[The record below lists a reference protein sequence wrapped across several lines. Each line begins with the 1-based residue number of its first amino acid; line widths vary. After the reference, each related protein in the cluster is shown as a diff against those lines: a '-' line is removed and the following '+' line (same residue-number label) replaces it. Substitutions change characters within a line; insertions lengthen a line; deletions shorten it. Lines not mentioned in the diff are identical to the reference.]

1 LHFSLKTYRQ
11 ISKTIRKV
19 LLVVAAMVLVE
30 IGYAANFSSV
40 QSGDWT
46 DDATWGRTDGV
57 YPQSGDDVTIAT
69 GHTVTYAGNLN
80 WDNGSIVGNGHFI
93 TDGDLTISSN
103 GSISSW
109 DNLYITT
116 TGDFNYEKGGFT
128 IGGGKEFNIGGS
140 CSFNGNLTINGGA
153 IYIKND
159 LLLSDSDLTFYN
171 NGILNIGG
179 KADKAGTINLSQG
192 SMDVRGDVLAVDLYI
207 HQTSSL
213 SVGGTIVLD
222 NNATITS
229 SGVMDVDGGFFANDL
244 TLENQTLIVVEG
256 DFSLTNNLN
265 AKGSSNLVVAGDY
278 DVSGTTTI
286 QTQNGSNTYVFG
298 NITCSTGDCPE
309 IQDIE
314 NWLLETPGLPYL
326 SSVTTEITT
335 TGDGSITLSEDA
347 TVVVECWGA
356 GGSGADVSSN
366 NAHGGGGGGGAY
378 ASSILDLNAGTYNY
392 YVGIGSSTSD
402 AGEDTWFS
410 SNTTVMAKGGNSV
423 PTNGTIGAAG
433 GAASDSYGD
442 TKFSGG
448 NGANAVTTGNTKTS
462 GGGGS
467 SAGFSMNGRDG
478 INQAG
483 GEAPIGGGDG
493 GDGGDEDFDGNSGEY
508 PGGGG
513 GGSATKTTSRNGG
526 AGADGKIVITIST
539 SPLVYFTSAS
549 TTQTEDATTLS
560 IDINMTTTSSSLVSI
575 PFSISGTAIDG
586 GVDYTLNTSSPVEIT
601 AGNTTQSIS
610 ITIIEETD
618 YEPDETV
625 IIQLGTP
632 TNASLGSP
640 NTHTITIE
648 NDDPEPNLIL
658 SVSPSSICIGE
669 TFTLSTT
676 GVNCNQVDWYKYSP
690 DGGTNWYFVLDNA
703 NTCETIHKPVTTGA
717 YQYLAYSSKQG
728 VDSSNIVTV
737 PVNPLPQGDLTSNGP
752 FCESS
757 TGQLTWTATEG
768 SDPFEVVYNDGITD
782 YTVTDV
788 YSGAPFDVENNPVTA
803 TTTYT
808 LQSVT
813 DANGCTRSTDFSTAS
828 ATIEIQPISAT
839 VQQVTNDNECPQLD
853 PNLGFEPNND
863 GPYNAGSSEIQF
875 QVQNNS
881 PTATWSFDFEIT
893 DANGLTGFVVDSVNA
908 AGNSSY
914 NQDILSSLGTFS
926 SIPAADDLITITAR
940 VKNIPGEQIEVDFN
954 LTNISDTN
962 GCSTDYTE
970 NRDTVI
976 MNVMPVVGQF
986 E

>member
-19 LLVVAAMVLVE
+19 LLVVAAMVFVE
-30 IGYAANFSSV
+30 IGCAANFSSV
-40 QSGDWT
+40 QSGDWA
-46 DDATWGRTDGV
+46 DDATWGRNDGV
-57 YPQSGDDVTIAT
+57 YPQSGDNVTINGHEITYNGDLEWTYGEISGNIILNVSGDFEMNGGSWGIWGTFIINTGGDFRNEIGGLAT
-69 GHTVTYAGNLN
+69 
-80 WDNGSIVGNGHFI
+80 NGS
-93 TDGDLTISSN
+93 SN
-103 GSISSW
+103 
-109 DNLYITT
+109 
-116 TGDFNYEKGGFT
+116 
-128 IGGGKEFNIGGS
+128 FNIGGDLS
-140 CSFNGNLTINGGA
+140 VNGDLTLNNGDVWVGGDCDVQGSVTVNTGYELSVKGTLDVENSVTLNSGVIDIDGNVESDDLTVHGGIFAIEGNLTTYNSLIVDNSAGDLIIVGDYNSNDSSVENTGGD
-153 IYIKND
+153 IYVFGGQLD
-159 LLLSDSDLTFYN
+159 CSDSDCS
-171 NGILNIGG
+171 NI
-179 KADKAGTINLSQG
+179 KELDDWLS
-192 SMDVRGDVLAVDLYI
+192 
-207 HQTSSL
+207 T
-213 SVGGTIVLD
+213 
-222 NNATITS
+222 
-229 SGVMDVDGGFFANDL
+229 
-244 TLENQTLIVVEG
+244 
-256 DFSLTNNLN
+256 
-265 AKGSSNLVVAGDY
+265 
-278 DVSGTTTI
+278 
-286 QTQNGSNTYVFG
+286 
-298 NITCSTGDCPE
+298 
-309 IQDIE
+309 
-314 NWLLETPGLPYL
+314 TPGLPYL

-423 PTNGTIGAAG
+423 PTNGTTGAAG

-448 NGANAVTTGNTKTS
+448 NGAYAVTTGNTKTS

-483 GEAPIGGGDG
+483 GEAPIGGGAG
-493 GDGGDEDFDGNSGEY
+493 GAGGAVDFNGNPGQS

-513 GGSATKTTSRNGG
+513 GGSATDKTDKYGG
-526 AGADGKIVITIST
+526 AGADGKIKITIST

-560 IDINMTTTSSSLVSI
+560 IDINMTTTSSSVVSI

-586 GVDYTLNTSSPVEIT
+586 GVDYTLNTSSPIEIT
-601 AGNTTQSIS
+601 SGNTTQSIS
-610 ITIIEETD
+610 ITIIEDTE

-648 NDDPEPNLIL
+648 NDDPEPNLTL
-658 SVSPSSICIGE
+658 SVTPSSICIGE
-669 TFTLSTT
+669 AFTLT
-676 GVNCNQVDWYKYSP
+676 
-690 DGGTNWYFVLDNA
+690 A
-703 NTCETIHKPVTTGA
+703 TGA
-717 YQYLAYSSKQG
+717 KCKDIDYFEFSNDNGNNWTQIDNVNELCEITHEPTSSGTYQYRAYDGKNYNE
-728 VDSSNIVTV
+728 SNIVTV
-737 PVNPLPQGDLTSNGP
+737 SVNPLPQGNLTANGP
-752 FCESS
+752 FCAPE
-757 TGQLTWTATEG
+757 TGQLKWTATKG
-768 SDPFEVVYNDGITD
+768 TGP
-782 YTVTDV
+782 YTVIYRNETTANDHTINNV
-788 YSGAPFDVENNPVTA
+788 TSGVPFDVANNPVSA

-813 DANGCTRSTDFSTAS
+813 DANGCSRSTDFSTDS
-828 ATIEIQPISAT
+828 ATIEIEPLSAT

-881 PTATWSFDFEIT
+881 PTATWSFDFDIT

-908 AGNSSY
+908 AGNSLY
-914 NQDILSSLGTFS
+914 NQDILNSSGTFS

-954 LTNISDTN
+954 LTNISDSN
-962 GCSTDYTE
+962 GCSTDYSA

-976 MNVMPVVGQF
+976 MNVMPVVGSF